1 MPSNTLKFKVLRRV
15 KGLIDADAAKGKA
28 PSIHQ
33 PGEIITLDADDERI
47 EALVKSRVIE
57 PAKPGDLAAAK
68 GGKAAG
74 KSGDSST
81 QSTESASS
89 TGSTDPA
96 ALQKLSVEKLRK
108 IAVDEFEFAPASI
121 AKFTKDEMLALL
133 AEAIAKKDKA

>member
-28 PSIHQ
+28 PSINE

-57 PAKPGDLAAAK
+57 PAKTGDMAAAVR
-68 GGKAAG
+68 GKAAG

-81 QSTESASS
+81 QSTSS
-89 TGSTDPA
+89 TESTGSSTDPA
-96 ALQKLSVEKLRK
+96 ALAKLSVEDLRK
-108 IAVDEFEFAPASI
+108 LAVDAFEFAPASI
-121 AKFTKDEMLALL
+121 AKFKKDEMLALL
-133 AEAIAKKDKA
+133 AEAIAKEA